1 MSTSASSVHQ
11 FQAPVRFIRVI
22 AITMTLLVL
31 AGFSTQFLAGRSTF
45 GARPLV
51 HVHAVV
57 FMGWVAIFLTQ
68 ALLGSSG
75 RLAMHRRIGM
85 LAICWV
91 PLMVIMG
98 CWITADKAALG
109 TTPFFFRPQ
118 HFLIANPISVLFF
131 AMFFTAALRMRRR
144 SDWHMRL
151 QICAMACIMG
161 PAFGRLL
168 PMPLLIPYAYQTA
181 ALACMIFPLAGI
193 IRDLLHD
200 GKAHLA
206 WWFGLVAMPVSVL
219 LADLVVYSPIGDAI
233 YGWVTAGH
241 PGAAVPGLE
250 FAPFPPMPHP

>member
-1 MSTSASSVHQ
+1 MAASAFSIPQ
-11 FQAPVRFIRVI
+11 PAPPIRFVRITAIVMAVI
-22 AITMTLLVL
+22 VVV
-31 AGFSTQFLAGRSTF
+31 GFSTQFLAGRSTF
-45 GARPLV
+45 STRLLV
-51 HVHAVV
+51 HIHAVV

-75 RLAMHRRIGM
+75 RIALHRRVGM

-91 PLMVIMG
+91 PLMVVMG
-98 CWITADKAALG
+98 CWITADKTTLG

-131 AMFFTAALRMRRR
+131 AMFFVAAVRMRRR

-181 ALACMIFPLAGI
+181 SLVCIVFPLAGI
-193 IRDLLHD
+193 IRDWRRD
-200 GKAHLA
+200 GKVHPA
-206 WWFGLVAMPVSVL
+206 WWFGLAAMPAAVL
-219 LADLVVYSPIGDAI
+219 FADLVVYSPMGDAI
-233 YGWVTAGH
+233 YAWVTAGH
-241 PGAAVPGLE
+241 PGAATPGLE
-250 FAPFPPMPHP
+250 FAPFPPMPPA